1 MAQNPYSTD
10 IYSSSAYPG
19 GGLQDLQQ
27 FTSPGPAYI
36 DKPTYTQGGG
46 TDVMS
51 FLTGGVGGLL
61 NKNTSTQDKVLG
73 ILSGGFSSLFGGGG
87 KKKSSLPKWQQLAN
101 KEWSQGNAALSAY
114 ARLYEPTLNMARRQA
129 ADYGDLYR
137 RASNDQLAFDL
148 RSATTK
154 REGDL
159 ADFQRL
165 GGDYVSQLRSTNP
178 LLAQYYDTAQSN
190 MALGSKLSPEQEAEL
205 ASYVRKGQAARG
217 MGRGPTDVY
226 QEMLQKTSYGENL
239 RQQRMQEARG
249 ATGLYGD
256 IFQATTGRPTM
267 SATPMGATIQAPDAN
282 IGLQDYLSMGINFQ
296 QQDANAAAAKKAQ
309 QSALIGAGIGAVG
322 SLGGMAM
329 GGMCWVARE
338 VYGETNPKWK
348 AFRHYLFTR
357 APAALLRGYLRKG
370 EAFADWLKTHP
381 ERKPDVRAWMD
392 ECVEAAAA

>member
-1 MAQNPYSTD
+1 MPTNPYSAD
-10 IYSSSAYPG
+10 IYSSQLMPG
-19 GGLQDLQQ
+19 GGLGDMSQYV
-27 FTSPGPAYI
+27 SSGPQYV
-36 DKPTYTQGGG
+36 DRPTYTKGGG
-46 TDVMS
+46 MDVAS

-73 ILSGGFSSLFGGGG
+73 ILSGGFSSLFGGDGD
-87 KKKSSLPKWQQLAN
+87 KKSSLPRWQQLAN

-154 REGDL
+154 RRGDL
-159 ADFQRL
+159 NDFQQL
-165 GGDYVSQLRSTNP
+165 GGDYVNQLRATNP

-190 MALGSKLSPEQEAEL
+190 LALGSKLSPEQEAEI
-205 ASYVRKGQAARG
+205 ASQVRQGQAARG

-226 QEMLQKTSYGENL
+226 QEMLQKTTFGEQM

-267 SATPMGATIQAPDAN
+267 SATPMGATIQAPDAS
-282 IGLQDYLSMGINFQ
+282 IGLQDYLSMGINFDQ
-296 QQDANAAAAKKAQ
+296 QRVNANAASKAQ
-309 QSALIGAGIGAVG
+309 NKQLLGAGIQTLG
-322 SLGGMAM
+322 SLGGMAA
-329 GGMCWVARE
+329 GLCWVARE
-338 VYGETNPKWK
+338 VYGEASPKWRE
-348 AFRHYLFTR
+348 FRRYLITK

-370 EAFADWLKTHP
+370 EAFADWLAAHP
-381 ERKPDVRAWMD
+381 ERKPDIRAWMD

>member
-27 FTSPGPAYI
+27 FTSPGAPYPSGIGISRPRSARSSTNESL
-36 DKPTYTQGGG
+36 DKLYPGNYDPTG
-46 TDVMS
+46 
-51 FLTGGVGGLL
+51 FL
-61 NKNTSTQDKVLG
+61 NKFDVVGNAIKG
-73 ILSGGFSSLFGGGG
+73 LFGGDDRPS
-87 KKKSSLPKWQQLAN
+87 KPYWQKLAN
-101 KEWSQGNAALSAY
+101 KEWAQGNAALSAY
-114 ARLYEPTLNMARRQA
+114 AQLYEPTLNMARRQA

-190 MALGSKLSPEQEAEL
+190 MALGSQLSPEQEAEL

-322 SLGGMAM
+322 SLGGMAA
-329 GGMCWVARE
+329 GMCWVARE

-392 ECVEAAAA
+392 ECVEACAA

>member
-1 MAQNPYSTD
+1 MPPNSYSTD

-36 DKPTYTQGGG
+36 DKPTYTKDNTPAGF
-46 TDVMS
+46 D
-51 FLTGGVGGLL
+51 LLKDPINRGVAR
-61 NKNTSTQDKVLG
+61 
-73 ILSGGFSSLFGGGG
+73 LFGFGS
-87 KKKSSLPKWQQLAN
+87 KKKSSLAGWQKLAN
-101 KEWSQGNAALSAY
+101 KEWAQGNAALSAY

-154 REGDL
+154 RQGDL
-159 ADFQRL
+159 NDFQQL
-165 GGDYVSQLRSTNP
+165 GGDYVTQLRNTNP

-190 MALGSKLSPEQEAEL
+190 MALGSQLSPEQEAEL

-296 QQDANAAAAKKAQ
+296 QQDANKAAAAKAQ
-309 QSALIGAGIGAVG
+309 QSALIGAGIGAIG
-322 SLGGMAM
+322 DLGGMAM
-329 GGMCWVARE
+329 RGIGCWVARE

-370 EAFADWLKTHP
+370 EAFADWLRAHP
-381 ERKPDVRAWMD
+381 ERKADVRAWMD
-392 ECVEAAAA
+392 ECLGDTVGAAAA